1 MDSKQPLSL
10 DIILN
15 IYALLTDRLQHD
27 RGKFK
32 SNQNAIRGA
41 EFQTAMPQETPML
54 MRQWID
60 NLNYRLDQAN
70 TINEF
75 YCILADTH
83 IQLERIYLF
92 SDRNG
97 RTGRMIMRY
106 LKYQKVPVIISK
118 DNRAR
123 CIELLEE

>member
-1 MDSKQPLSL
+1 
-10 DIILN
+10 
-15 IYALLTDRLQHD
+15 
-27 RGKFK
+27 
-32 SNQNAIRGA
+32 
-41 EFQTAMPQETPML
+41 ML

>member
-123 CIELLEE
+123 YIELLEE